1 MRGLPEGYFLIGLI
15 ALVGSLKAQPFHFL
29 PEPKEITYQ
38 EGELFLGK
46 PDFAYAFEN
55 KPSPNNIFAVSQC
68 RVVLDEFRTITP
80 ALGSKGSAKLLLV
93 KKGQDKRLDEE
104 FAEGLIKIGEQGYII
119 RVDVKRI
126 TVLANTDQGI
136 FYAMVTL
143 KQLFEQNR
151 RLLIPCLTII
161 DYPSLAIRAWQDDV
175 SRGPIPSLDFLKEEV
190 KRLAQYKLNAFT
202 LYTENVFKYASH
214 PDIAPADGLSQ
225 EDLRVLVAYA
235 KQYHVDVIGNQQSF
249 GHMEKIL
256 KIPAYAPLAE
266 TPSVLSPAVEGTY
279 TLLKDW
285 YEELTPLY
293 PSPYFLINCDEVG
306 GLGNGPAKSLLAT
319 KTKADIY
326 ADHINRIYQLLKPYD
341 KKVMMWGD
349 IALHSPEILSQ
360 LPKDIIMVPWDYA
373 PAASYL
379 PEINP
384 IKEAGFPFFVAP
396 GISNWNRIWPNM
408 SAAFANIQQFVW
420 DGKEAGA
427 EGVILTTWDDDGLSL
442 FENNWMPLIW
452 GAARCWRPLPADQ
465 ADAQADFIGL
475 FDKYFYQLP
484 EKSLGQLYFDISA
497 LGSYPVIQGLAN
509 QLTWEDLIQPELPW
523 TSAQIQEATLRT
535 NELQT
540 QLADLKVIN
549 HNQINSTVAAE
560 LALEWISW
568 ILQKRMI
575 QRYIADHLKT
585 QDIQPEP
592 LDRLL
597 TNLRGN
603 LLKLRAKYQ
612 LLYKNENRSYYLD
625 QNSSKF
631 DQELARIIGINERV
645 IITPDDDPFKTLRSV
660 TLQTLLPGSQIVFT
674 TDGSDPQENS
684 TIYQVPVFMD
694 HTGTIKARVIQD
706 GQLGAVSARS
716 VYVHD
721 GLVEGIQLV
730 YPFAPQYAGNGLVTL
745 VDHQSGSSN
754 FRDGRWL
761 GFEGKDLIATLK
773 LNAPTT
779 LQTVEI
785 SFLANQSSWIFL
797 PKKIQLEGSEDGVH
811 YTKVGEQNWPLNK
824 DDGETE
830 IRKASFH
837 LPDTPY
843 TSLRISAENVGVNPD
858 WHASPGA
865 PCWLF
870 TDEITLTTRH

>member
-1 MRGLPEGYFLIGLI
+1 
-15 ALVGSLKAQPFHFL
+15 
-29 PEPKEITYQ
+29 
-38 EGELFLGK
+38 
-46 PDFAYAFEN
+46 
-55 KPSPNNIFAVSQC
+55 
-68 RVVLDEFRTITP
+68 
-80 ALGSKGSAKLLLV
+80 
-93 KKGQDKRLDEE
+93 
-104 FAEGLIKIGEQGYII
+104 
-119 RVDVKRI
+119 
-126 TVLANTDQGI
+126 
-136 FYAMVTL
+136 
-143 KQLFEQNR
+143 
-151 RLLIPCLTII
+151 
-161 DYPSLAIRAWQDDV
+161 
-175 SRGPIPSLDFLKEEV
+175 
-190 KRLAQYKLNAFT
+190 
-202 LYTENVFKYASH
+202 
-214 PDIAPADGLSQ
+214 
-225 EDLRVLVAYA
+225 
-235 KQYHVDVIGNQQSF
+235 
-249 GHMEKIL
+249 
-256 KIPAYAPLAE
+256 
-266 TPSVLSPAVEGTY
+266 
-279 TLLKDW
+279 
-285 YEELTPLY
+285 
-293 PSPYFLINCDEVG
+293 
-306 GLGNGPAKSLLAT
+306 
-319 KTKADIY
+319 
-326 ADHINRIYQLLKPYD
+326 
-341 KKVMMWGD
+341 
-349 IALHSPEILSQ
+349 
-360 LPKDIIMVPWDYA
+360 
-373 PAASYL
+373 
-379 PEINP
+379 
-384 IKEAGFPFFVAP
+384 
-396 GISNWNRIWPNM
+396 
-408 SAAFANIQQFVW
+408 
-420 DGKEAGA
+420 
-427 EGVILTTWDDDGLSL
+427 
-442 FENNWMPLIW
+442 
-452 GAARCWRPLPADQ
+452 
-465 ADAQADFIGL
+465 
-475 FDKYFYQLP
+475 
-484 EKSLGQLYFDISA
+484 
-497 LGSYPVIQGLAN
+497 
-509 QLTWEDLIQPELPW
+509 
-523 TSAQIQEATLRT
+523 
-535 NELQT
+535 
-540 QLADLKVIN
+540 
-549 HNQINSTVAAE
+549 
-560 LALEWISW
+560 
-568 ILQKRMI
+568 MI

-824 DDGETE
+824 DDGETV
-830 IRKASFH
+830 IRKASFL